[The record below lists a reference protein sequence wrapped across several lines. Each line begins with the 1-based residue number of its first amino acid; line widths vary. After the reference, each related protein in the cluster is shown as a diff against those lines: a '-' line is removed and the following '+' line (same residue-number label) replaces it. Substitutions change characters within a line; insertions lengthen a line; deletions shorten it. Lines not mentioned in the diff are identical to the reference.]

1 MLFIFLSY
9 ITLYFITH
17 NLCKNVYFSLVLT
30 YFVFFSQICHEMMQS
45 FWVRIATNGWST
57 LMRMIICVKNYHLFW
72 FFSTYLYMILF
83 YVSQHVVLSFYIY
96 KFMQKGCN
104 NLSTKK
110 IYVYNFYLNIFRY
123 ITLYYIRRT
132 VNDWYKNLYTQLFL
146 ITHICNFSSASK
158 KK

>member
-1 MLFIFLSY
+1 M
-9 ITLYFITH
+9 
-17 NLCKNVYFSLVLT
+17 VLT

-57 LMRMIICVKNYHLFW
+57 LMRMIICVKNYNLFW

-83 YVSQHVVLSFYIY
+83 YVSQPVVLSFYIL
-96 KFMQKGCN
+96 
-104 NLSTKK
+104 NLCKKDVITYPLKK

-146 ITHICNFSSASK
+146 ITHINFASIENYVYIFLFEHI
-158 KK
+158 